1 MTTAD
6 PLLLKFAAGRPR
18 EVAALLAA
26 EPAAE
31 SGRFLESLPPGSA
44 AEVLSQISSQK
55 LAEVLAA
62 LDPAALGRILLAAR
76 RMDQLTLLSHIPSRA
91 YDRIAKAAGE
101 EAGARLR
108 RLFDAPVRNLAAIAQ
123 PDFISVEVNTTCAEI
138 KQELEARKSNKD
150 LPLFAV
156 DTEAVFKGIVSPLA
170 VLPGRNAGVTA
181 AEVLDPVVPLSGN
194 VRIHAAL
201 AAAQWRRHAVL
212 PVVDTAGHVLG
223 AVSREQIESTHDTD
237 DGQSGLESLIES
249 ATESYLALCAELLEL
264 AIGGKRT

>member
-91 YDRIAKAAGE
+91 YGRIAKAAGE

-170 VLPGRNAGVTA
+170 VLPVG
-181 AEVLDPVVPLSGN
+181 
-194 VRIHAAL
+194 
-201 AAAQWRRHAVL
+201 
-212 PVVDTAGHVLG
+212 DTAGHVLG